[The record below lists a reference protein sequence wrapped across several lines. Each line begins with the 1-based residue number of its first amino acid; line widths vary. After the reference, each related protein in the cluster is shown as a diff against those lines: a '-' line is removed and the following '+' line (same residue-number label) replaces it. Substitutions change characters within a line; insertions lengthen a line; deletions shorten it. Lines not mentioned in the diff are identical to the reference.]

1 MKKLECI
8 VIELRA
14 QGHLGIDKL
23 WPSLAKS
30 DASLI
35 LAHDLMLVLPS
46 PITEPVSRDT

>member
-1 MKKLECI
+1 M
-8 VIELRA
+8 IELRA